1 MLLVPVKAPAVGKPM
16 SGAIRLAIGS
26 MVEWFDCAADDLAR
40 QIQAGVLNSGNN
52 GAQAGSHVLSLS
64 LSLSLSLFMN
74 CAILRVLPSTD
85 LASGYATLTR
95 PTVFLYRQRGI
106 YFTESF

>member
-64 LSLSLSLFMN
+64 LSLSLSLHELCHLARF
-74 CAILRVLPSTD
+74 AFYRSSIGLRYVNSTYG
-85 LASGYATLTR
+85 LSL
-95 PTVFLYRQRGI
+95 
-106 YFTESF
+106 

>member
-64 LSLSLSLFMN
+64 LSLSLHELCHLARFAFYRSSIGLRYVNSTYGLSL
-74 CAILRVLPSTD
+74 
-85 LASGYATLTR
+85 
-95 PTVFLYRQRGI
+95 
-106 YFTESF
+106 